1 MTLQHTPAY
10 MTHHPDTFL
19 DPETGSGYEVFPDT
33 DAENPLSWVPA
44 RRAGLY
50 AYRTP
55 VLGDSVLA
63 ERPEGNVA
71 LDAFARFYES
81 HDETRSLELTR
92 RYLAAFH
99 PEKHLSVETGT
110 IRGYAQGDW
119 LGVVAATVDG
129 YGTPAGLMETVRR
142 WAFGDVW
149 VVCDDLGGGL
159 SGIYAED
166 QEEAIA
172 HYRAQVENECET
184 AFTGSGGYDEL
195 TFTTTAQPETKAERR
210 AFADWQREVADP
222 GTTMSF
228 QEWITRQRTGD

>member
-10 MTHHPDTFL
+10 MTHHPDTYT
-19 DPETGSGYEVFPDT
+19 DSETGDEYEVFPDI
-33 DAENPLSWVPA
+33 DAENPLCWAPA
-44 RRAGLY
+44 RHAGLY

-55 VLGDSVLA
+55 TLSSSVLA
-63 ERPEGNVA
+63 DRTEGNLA
-71 LDAFARFYES
+71 LDAFARYYET
-81 HDETRSLELTR
+81 HDENRSLELTR
-92 RYLAAFH
+92 RYLAAFR
-99 PEKHLSVETGT
+99 PEKSVSVEIAT
-110 IRGYAQGDW
+110 IRGYCQSEW
-119 LGVVAATVDG
+119 LDVVAATEDG
-129 YGTPAGLMETVRR
+129 HGSPRRLIDIVRQ

-149 VVCDDLGGGL
+149 VVCDDLGESLG
-159 SGIYAED
+159 GIYAD
-166 QEEAIA
+166 SQEEAIA